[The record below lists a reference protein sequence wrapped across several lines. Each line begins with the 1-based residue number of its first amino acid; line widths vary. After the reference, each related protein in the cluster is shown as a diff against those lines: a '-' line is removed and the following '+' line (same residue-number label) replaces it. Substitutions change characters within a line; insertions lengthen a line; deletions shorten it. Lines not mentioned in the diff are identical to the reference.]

1 MSGLLLTLRTE
12 TGQMDMAADFVLE
25 VLRCAS

>member
-12 TGQMDMAADFVLE
+12 TGQMDMAADFLLE
-25 VLRCAS
+25 V